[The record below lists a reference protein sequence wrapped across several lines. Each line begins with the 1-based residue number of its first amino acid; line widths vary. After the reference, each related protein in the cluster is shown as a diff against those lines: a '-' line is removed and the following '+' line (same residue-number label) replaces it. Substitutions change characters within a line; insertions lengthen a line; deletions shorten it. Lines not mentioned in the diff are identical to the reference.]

1 VRRGEAEQSR
11 GAVESPDLSAVTAI
25 PASAVAPELVRTPL
39 EQRFLNLVRD
49 VTGDLDGPMERHG
62 VRCFLLVELL
72 AARRGLEV
80 DREVALCAALA
91 HDLGI
96 YPSASHG
103 GVYTDESGEL
113 AASVFREAGAE
124 EDRARLVAD
133 ACAYH
138 HALRP
143 QWSRG
148 VEVELLRRADRV
160 EVAAGLVR
168 HGLDR
173 VQVRAVFAAAPRDRF
188 YAEIGRLLL
197 RALRDRPLTLPRI
210 LKLD

>member
-1 VRRGEAEQSR
+1 VRLA
-11 GAVESPDLSAVTAI
+11 AI
-25 PASAVAPELVRTPL
+25 PASVVATEVVRTPL
-39 EQRFLNLVRD
+39 EQRFLDLVRH
-49 VTGDLDGPMERHG
+49 VTGELDGPMERHC
-62 VRCFLLVELL
+62 VRCFLFVELL
-72 AARRGLEV
+72 AARRGLGI

-91 HDLGI
+91 HDIGI

-103 GVYTDESGEL
+103 GVYTDEGGEL
-113 AASVFREAGAE
+113 AASLFREAGAAE
-124 EDRARLVAD
+124 ERARLVDD

-148 VEVELLRRADRV
+148 AEVELLRRADQI

-173 VQVRAVFAAAPRDRF
+173 VEVRSVFDAAPRDRF
-188 YAEIGRLLL
+188 YSEIGKLLV
-197 RALRDRPLTLPRI
+197 RALRDRPLTVPRI
-210 LKLD
+210 FKLD

>member
-1 VRRGEAEQSR
+1 MTTV
-11 GAVESPDLSAVTAI
+11 
-25 PASAVAPELVRTPL
+25 VAPDLVRTPL
-39 EQRFLNLVRD
+39 EQRFLDLVRD

-72 AARRGLEV
+72 GARRRVEI

-103 GVYTDESGEL
+103 GVYTDEGGEL
-113 AASVFREAGAE
+113 AAGLFREAGAG

-148 VEVELLRRADRV
+148 AEVELLRRADQI

-173 VQVRAVFAAAPRDRF
+173 GQVQAVFAAAPRDRF
-188 YAEIGRLLL
+188 YAEIGKLLGG
-197 RALRDRPLTLPRI
+197 ALRERPLTVPRI
-210 LKLD
+210 FKLD

>member
-1 VRRGEAEQSR
+1 MVA
-11 GAVESPDLSAVTAI
+11 AI
-25 PASAVAPELVRTPL
+25 APSVVAPELARTPL
-39 EQRFLNLVRD
+39 ERRFVDLVRD
-49 VTGDLDGPMERHG
+49 VTGDLDGPMERHC
-62 VRCFLLVELL
+62 VRCFLFVELL
-72 AARRGLEV
+72 AARRGLEI

-91 HDLGI
+91 HDIGI
-96 YPSASHG
+96 YPSVSHG
-103 GVYTDESGEL
+103 GVYTDEGGQL
-113 AASVFREAGAE
+113 AASLFRDAGAA

-148 VEVELLRRADRV
+148 AEVELLRRADQI

-173 VQVRAVFAAAPRDRF
+173 GEVRSVFGAAPRDRF
-188 YAEIGRLLL
+188 YSEIGKLLV
-197 RALRDRPLTLPRI
+197 RALRDRPLTVPRI
-210 LKLD
+210 FKLD